1 MILFLGELLFS
12 LVEIFIRLC
21 QSFPKVPNSENA
33 ALAWYLLLL
42 VVEDGQRLMDQ
53 SLFLL
58 ACIVVTLLRTS
69 FLKFIPIFLTLRG
82 NLTSG
87 FLNVQLS
94 PARMMMLTISTLIYW
109 ACSLESKKLCKVLTL
124 W

>member
-1 MILFLGELLFS
+1 MILLLGELLFS

-21 QSFPKVPNSENA
+21 QSFPKVPNSENVG
-33 ALAWYLLLL
+33 LAWYLLVVGYGRWTEVDGSITLPPGMHCGDT
-42 VVEDGQRLMDQ
+42 VEDLI
-53 SLFLL
+53 S
-58 ACIVVTLLRTS
+58 
-69 FLKFIPIFLTLRG
+69 KIFLTLRG

-87 FLNVQLS
+87 FLNVQSS
-94 PARMMMLTISTLIYW
+94 PERMMMLTISTLIYC

>member
-1 MILFLGELLFS
+1 MILLLGELLFS
-12 LVEIFIRLC
+12 LVKISIRLC

-33 ALAWYLLLL
+33 GLAWYLLVVGYRRWTEADGSITLPPGMHCGDT
-42 VVEDGQRLMDQ
+42 VEDLI
-53 SLFLL
+53 S
-58 ACIVVTLLRTS
+58 
-69 FLKFIPIFLTLRG
+69 KNFLTLRG
-82 NLTSG
+82 NLTNG
-87 FLNVQLS
+87 FPNVQLS